1 MLNRNIKQSLTA
13 LEILDF
19 TYKKIFKGEF
29 IISTICTFGSEVMI
43 HVRSSEQHY
52 PKYLELYIQD
62 SNLIVNGHSD
72 VPKKYVQELSDDE
85 MIDVK
90 RKFIKIAQKHQDDF
104 EQWIKDVDDN
114 IDNESEI
121 E

>member
-13 LEILDF
+13 LEILDIA
-19 TYKKIFKGEF
+19 YKRIFKGEF
-29 IISTICTFGSEVMI
+29 IISDICDYESNTIIYVCGSGQPN
-43 HVRSSEQHY
+43 S
-52 PKYLELYIQD
+52 KYLELSIQD
-62 SNLIVNGHSD
+62 SNLVVNGYSD
-72 VPKKYVQELSDDE
+72 ASKRYIQELSDEE

-90 RKFIKIAQKHQDDF
+90 RKFTEIAQKHQDDF

-114 IDNESEI
+114 IDNESDI